1 MICSTPSSSAFRAE
15 KEEELSTDAHIAI
28 VGRPNVGKS
37 SFLNTLVGSERAV
50 VSEIPGT
57 TRDSLDTA
65 MEFRGRSLVL
75 VDTAGIRRRG
85 RVEQGIEHYALLRTA
100 HALERADVA
109 ILLTD
114 AIEGVTAQDTHI
126 AGYALEAAVGLVL
139 AVNKWDV
146 VDRGEDMT
154 AQVEAEVAREFH
166 FAPWMRHHFVSA
178 KTGRNVE
185 ATLEDALKVVDERK
199 KRIPTSDLHKL
210 LTEAIAA
217 HPPSPHRGKE
227 VRFRHI
233 TQARG
238 KAPHLRV
245 LRRPARRRALHV
257 CALSRE
263 SHPRALRVS
272 GHPDQARVQGF
283 VRMSD
288 PATLLGLVIVALVGY
303 GIGSISSGYLV
314 GKIYRN
320 VDLRTVGSGSTGATN
335 TFRTLGRGAGLL
347 VAVFDI
353 LKGALAVLFAQLLF
367 SIDSDARH
375 LAEAL
380 AAVGAV
386 AGHCWPPLLQG
397 RGGRGVATGFGALL
411 FVATPAWASAVAFFA
426 IGLALTRMVSV
437 GSLASV
443 VGALLG
449 YLLFTWTG
457 WLSFSWAT
465 LAFILVGGSIVYVRH
480 IANIQRIL
488 RGAEPRIGA
497 RS

>member
-1 MICSTPSSSAFRAE
+1 VSRAVVAVVGRPNVGKSTLFNRIVGERVAIVEDLPGTTRDRIYATAEWRGREFSLVDTGGLDDPRAGEMEAAVRRQAEAAIAEADVVLFIVDAQSGILPVEHDVADQLRRSRKPVILVANKADSWRGEAQAAEFYELGLGDPFPVSAIQGHGTGDLLDAVVERLPAE

-114 AIEGVTAQDTHI
+114 ATEGVTAPDTHI

-238 KAPHLRV
+238 KAPTFVFFVDPPEGVHFTY
-245 LRRPARRRALHV
+245 ARYLENRIRERFGIPGTPIKLEFRA
-257 CALSRE
+257 
-263 SHPRALRVS
+263 
-272 GHPDQARVQGF
+272 
-283 VRMSD
+283 
-288 PATLLGLVIVALVGY
+288 
-303 GIGSISSGYLV
+303 
-314 GKIYRN
+314 
-320 VDLRTVGSGSTGATN
+320 
-335 TFRTLGRGAGLL
+335 
-347 VAVFDI
+347 
-353 LKGALAVLFAQLLF
+353 
-367 SIDSDARH
+367 
-375 LAEAL
+375 
-380 AAVGAV
+380 
-386 AGHCWPPLLQG
+386 
-397 RGGRGVATGFGALL
+397 
-411 FVATPAWASAVAFFA
+411 
-426 IGLALTRMVSV
+426 
-437 GSLASV
+437 
-443 VGALLG
+443 
-449 YLLFTWTG
+449 
-457 WLSFSWAT
+457 SF
-465 LAFILVGGSIVYVRH
+465 
-480 IANIQRIL
+480 
-488 RGAEPRIGA
+488 E
-497 RS
+497 

>member
-1 MICSTPSSSAFRAE
+1 MARAVVAVVGRPNVGKSTLFNRLVGERVAIVEDLPGTTRDRIYATTEWRGREFALVDTGGLDDPKAGPMEAAVRAQAETAIDEADVVLFIVDAKTGILPVEHDVADRLRRSRKPVLIVANKSDSWRGEAQAAEFYELGLGDPFPVSAIQGHGTGDLLDAVVERLPAE
-15 KEEELSTDAHIAI
+15 KEEEQSTDAHIAI

-65 MEFRGRSLVL
+65 MEFRGRRLVL

-114 AIEGVTAQDTHI
+114 ATEGVTAQDTHI

-238 KAPHLRV
+238 KAPTFVFFVDPPEGVHFTY
-245 LRRPARRRALHV
+245 ARYLENRIRERFGFPGTPIKLEFRA
-257 CALSRE
+257 
-263 SHPRALRVS
+263 
-272 GHPDQARVQGF
+272 
-283 VRMSD
+283 
-288 PATLLGLVIVALVGY
+288 
-303 GIGSISSGYLV
+303 
-314 GKIYRN
+314 
-320 VDLRTVGSGSTGATN
+320 
-335 TFRTLGRGAGLL
+335 
-347 VAVFDI
+347 
-353 LKGALAVLFAQLLF
+353 
-367 SIDSDARH
+367 
-375 LAEAL
+375 
-380 AAVGAV
+380 
-386 AGHCWPPLLQG
+386 
-397 RGGRGVATGFGALL
+397 
-411 FVATPAWASAVAFFA
+411 
-426 IGLALTRMVSV
+426 
-437 GSLASV
+437 
-443 VGALLG
+443 
-449 YLLFTWTG
+449 
-457 WLSFSWAT
+457 SF
-465 LAFILVGGSIVYVRH
+465 
-480 IANIQRIL
+480 
-488 RGAEPRIGA
+488 E
-497 RS
+497 